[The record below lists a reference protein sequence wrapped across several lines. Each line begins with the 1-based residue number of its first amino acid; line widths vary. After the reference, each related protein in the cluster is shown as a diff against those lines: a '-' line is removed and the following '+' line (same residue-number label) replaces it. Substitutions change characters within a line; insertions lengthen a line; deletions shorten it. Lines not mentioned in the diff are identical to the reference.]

1 MKIGSLQICK
11 LHVHADFMGE
21 KILQVQ
27 CLKLITV
34 RNYGRLLVPKCLKSE
49 HFLMQ
54 KVLLNEDKLSWFFTK
69 NH

>member
-11 LHVHADFMGE
+11 FHVHADFMAE

-34 RNYGRLLVPKCLKSE
+34 RNYGRLLVPKCLKSGQ
-49 HFLMQ
+49 FLMQ
-54 KVLLNEDKLSWFFTK
+54 KVLLNEDKLS
-69 NH
+69 